1 MSADE
6 AAPHFARAD
15 PEILVVQST
24 VQHGFPH
31 AEESAT
37 QARPLVLLAND
48 HHVERE
54 KALVYS
60 SELAIGRAKREF

>member
-6 AAPHFARAD
+6 AAP
-15 PEILVVQST
+15 
-24 VQHGFPH
+24 
-31 AEESAT
+31 
-37 QARPLVLLAND
+37 LLAND